1 MSALGRALSLGNNR
15 SLQTL
20 KLDYNDSIGHE
31 GATLL
36 ARGLRTNSTL
46 KVTIIYIQMK
56 SMRSKMRLDV

>member
-1 MSALGRALSLGNNR
+1 MHVCRVSALGRALSLGNNR

-46 KVTIIYIQMK
+46 KVLHI
-56 SMRSKMRLDV
+56 